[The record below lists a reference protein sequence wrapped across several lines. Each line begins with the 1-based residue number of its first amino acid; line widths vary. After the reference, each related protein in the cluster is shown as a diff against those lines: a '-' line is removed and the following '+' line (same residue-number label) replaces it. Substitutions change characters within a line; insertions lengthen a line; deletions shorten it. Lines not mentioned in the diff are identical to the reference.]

1 VTEMKASNDDIYV
14 NAPHLMSQRH
24 RVADAMATGFM
35 WMLYSY
41 LWAPFVSL
49 VAWLLGF
56 EFAYAVMVRAGG
68 IHVLKD
74 VMYSYGLMVF
84 CIINV
89 VTAWSLANRYRY
101 ANLGRRQA
109 GKTVTD
115 TEIAEKFA
123 LDPKQL
129 NQLKTARSIRLSHD
143 EAGNIDRIET
153 LELEDGRSQ
162 RKRRGNNDRSQPM
175 KPAISAR

>member
-1 VTEMKASNDDIYV
+1 MKASNDEIYV
-14 NAPHLMSQRH
+14 NVPHLLSRRH
-24 RVADAMATGFM
+24 RVGDAMATGLM
-35 WMLYSY
+35 WALYSY

-68 IHVLKD
+68 IHVLKE
-74 VMYSYGLMVF
+74 VMYWYGLMIF
-84 CIINV
+84 CIMII
-89 VTAWSLANRYRY
+89 VTAWSLVNRYRFK
-101 ANLGRRQA
+101 NRDRRQA
-109 GKTVTD
+109 GKTVTN

-129 NQLKTARSIRLSHD
+129 NQLKTARAIRLSHD
-143 EAGNIDRIET
+143 EAGNIDRVET
-153 LELEDGRSQ
+153 LELEDGSSQ
-162 RKRRGNNDRSQPM
+162 RKRRGNNDRSQAM

>member
-1 VTEMKASNDDIYV
+1 MKAGNDDIYV
-14 NAPHLMSQRH
+14 NAPHLMSRRH
-24 RVADAMATGFM
+24 RVGDAMATGLM
-35 WMLYSY
+35 WALYSY
-41 LWAPFVSL
+41 LWAPFISL

-74 VMYSYGLMVF
+74 VMYWYGLMVF
-84 CIINV
+84 CIIIV
-89 VTAWSLANRYRY
+89 VTAWSLVNRYRF
-101 ANLGRRQA
+101 ANRGRRQA

-129 NQLKTARSIRLSHD
+129 NQLKTARAIRLSHD
-143 EAGNIDRIET
+143 EAGNIDRVET
-153 LELEDGRSQ
+153 LELEDGSSQ
-162 RKRRGNNDRSQPM
+162 RKRRGNNDRSQAM

>member
-1 VTEMKASNDDIYV
+1 MKADNDDIYINV
-14 NAPHLMSQRH
+14 PHLVSRRH
-24 RVADAMATGFM
+24 RLGDAMVTGLM
-35 WMLYSY
+35 WALYSY

-74 VMYSYGLMVF
+74 VMYWYGLMVF
-84 CIINV
+84 CIIII
-89 VTAWSLANRYRY
+89 VTAWSLVNRYRFV
-101 ANLGRRQA
+101 NRDRRQA
-109 GKTVTD
+109 RRTVTD

-129 NQLKTARSIRLSHD
+129 NQLKTARAIRLSHD
-143 EAGNIDRIET
+143 EAGNIDRVET
-153 LELEDGRSQ
+153 LELEDGSSQ
-162 RKRRGNNDRSQPM
+162 RKRRGKNDRSQAM